1 MKLSKNRIK
10 VSEAHPSLQLELQ
23 PQSILASPVVI
34 DLDGNLVDGYRRFQ
48 LAEGDDIEGITM
60 PVESIFHA
68 ALELNRRTRL
78 WDSIDCF
85 FWARWARQMGVT
97 EPALPLTRFPEELFS
112 LSDTL
117 LSLLA
122 KRRLTLRQAILLI
135 HAPRRYQD
143 FFQQLFG
150 ETILLNDNE
159 TAAFIEMVS
168 DLKTILAKTE
178 LQDVFLEDSLSRV
191 LGSIDLTPKQRGE
204 QLLKE
209 MRRLRYPYYQK
220 KSDEFSLLWQQL
232 DLGKGVHAN
241 KKMFLERG
249 ILEITWS
256 ASSHEEAR
264 ERAER
269 LCRSMSSQVWSEIW
283 EE

>member
-10 VSEAHPSLQLELQ
+10 LSEAHPSLLLGLE
-23 PQSILASPVVI
+23 PQSILAAPVVI
-34 DLDGNLVDGYRRFQ
+34 DLDGNLLDGYRRFQ
-48 LAEGDDIEGITM
+48 LVEGDDIEGITM

-68 ALELNRRTRL
+68 ALALNRQTRP
-78 WDSIDCF
+78 WDGIDCF
-85 FWARWARQMGVT
+85 FWTRWARKRGVA
-97 EPALPLTRFPEELFS
+97 EPALPQTRFPEELFA
-112 LSDTL
+112 LPDTF

-135 HAPRRYQD
+135 HAPRRSQD
-143 FFQQLFG
+143 FFQQLFR

-159 TAAFIEMVS
+159 TALFIEMAS
-168 DLKTILAKTE
+168 DLKTILSKTD
-178 LQDVFLEDSLSRV
+178 LKDVFLEDSLSRV
-191 LGSIDLTPKQRGE
+191 LGAINLTPKQRGE

-209 MRRLRYPYYQK
+209 MRRLRYPCYQK
-220 KSDEFSLLWQQL
+220 KSDEFSSLWQQL

-256 ASSHEEAR
+256 ASSPEEAR